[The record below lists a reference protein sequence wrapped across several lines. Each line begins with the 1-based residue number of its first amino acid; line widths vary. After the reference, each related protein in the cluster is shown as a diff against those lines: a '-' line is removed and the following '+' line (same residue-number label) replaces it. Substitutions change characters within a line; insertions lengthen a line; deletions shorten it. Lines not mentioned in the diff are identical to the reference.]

1 MTIFH
6 AIVLAIIEGFTEFL
20 PVSSTGHLILAG
32 QLLGIPQSEFVKS
45 FELFIQLGAIAAVAI
60 LYVRRLFVDKTMLT
74 NVFAAFL
81 PTAIIGF
88 FAYPLI
94 KSLLLGN
101 AMVVVIALLLG
112 GIVLIALESY
122 MLKRP
127 GAASVTLKRAVIIGL
142 IQTLSFIPGVSRA
155 AATIVGGMLVGLPRS
170 AAVEFSFLL
179 AIPTMAA
186 ATGYDLV
193 KSGLM
198 FSQSEWYLLI
208 IGFWAA
214 FVTAAITVKLFVQ
227 FVSRHTFIP
236 FGIYRIFA
244 AAIFFLLFLRK

>member
-1 MTIFH
+1 MVSNLLRIPP
-6 AIVLAIIEGFTEFL
+6 TEFL
-20 PVSSTGHLILAG
+20 
-32 QLLGIPQSEFVKS
+32 KS

-60 LYVRRLFVDKTMLT
+60 LYVRRLLVEKKML
-74 NVFAAFL
+74 VHVIAAFL

-94 KSLLLGN
+94 KSILLGN
-101 AMVVVIALLLG
+101 TTVVVVALFLG
-112 GIVLIALESY
+112 GIVLITLESY

-127 GAASVTLKRAVIIGL
+127 RVASLTLKHAVIIGC

-236 FGIYRIFA
+236 FGIYRILA